1 MIIFSITKSEFLN
14 TLTGEI
20 GQLIINAPI
29 DENRKIEFSKIS
41 NFKNIFQVDNTNQ
54 LLLLSSDVQS
64 PKQKKLIPN
73 TRKDN

>member
-41 NFKNIFQVDNTNQ
+41 NLKNIFQIGNTNQ
-54 LLLLSSDVQS
+54 LLLPSSDEKFS
-64 PKQKKLIPN
+64 KLFIF
-73 TRKDN
+73 

>member
-29 DENRKIEFSKIS
+29 DENRKIS
-41 NFKNIFQVDNTNQ
+41 NLKNIFQISNTNQ
-54 LLLLSSDVQS
+54 LLLPSSDEKFS
-64 PKQKKLIPN
+64 KPFIFLLIIVE
-73 TRKDN
+73 T

>member
-29 DENRKIEFSKIS
+29 DENRKIS
-41 NFKNIFQVDNTNQ
+41 NLKNIFQIGNTNQ
-54 LLLLSSDVQS
+54 LLLPASDEKFS
-64 PKQKKLIPN
+64 KPFIFLLIIVE
-73 TRKDN
+73 T

>member
-1 MIIFSITKSEFLN
+1 MIIFSITKSKFLN

-41 NFKNIFQVDNTNQ
+41 NLKNIFQIGNTNQ
-54 LLLLSSDVQS
+54 LLLPSSDEKFS
-64 PKQKKLIPN
+64 KLFIF
-73 TRKDN
+73 